1 MFALI
6 LELNA
11 RADEQGAHGLADHN
25 VNWLRKAA
33 NEIAVEWT
41 DRVAAWLLM
50 AAATLRRDSR
60 LRTR

>member
-1 MFALI
+1 VFLA
-6 LELNA
+6 
-11 RADEQGAHGLADHN
+11 GLADHN
-25 VNWLRKAA
+25 VKLLRKAA